1 MDLQY
6 LKVTNKPIKNDALV
20 EKMNRIFNF
29 SQDYPNYQP
38 VGSGDNKDFSSLRID
53 TGDNTLIVLMGNDD
67 SPIPSF
73 G

>member
-1 MDLQY
+1 
-6 LKVTNKPIKNDALV
+6 
-20 EKMNRIFNF
+20 MNRIFNF
-29 SQDYPNYQP
+29 S
-38 VGSGDNKDFSSLRID
+38 GDNFQPAGGGDKDLSSLRID